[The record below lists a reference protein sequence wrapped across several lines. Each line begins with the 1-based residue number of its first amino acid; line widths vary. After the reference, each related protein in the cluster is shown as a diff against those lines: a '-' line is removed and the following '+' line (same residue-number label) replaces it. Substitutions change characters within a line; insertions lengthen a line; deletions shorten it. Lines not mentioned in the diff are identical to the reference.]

1 MCLLHK
7 GHVLVTVYSN
17 IMTSIHISNKYFI
30 YFRQLACCRRFVDY
44 SLLQYES
51 HVTVHIIPRCCYFL
65 ACLQLKPCISYYSYI
80 DMMTY
85 LNCLYFFFSTYGIN
99 YTAALVRYLYNAFK
113 FCMILALIYSMILKQ
128 GTTINANK
136 MFLVE
141 LGWVLIYAK
150 EKVW

>member
-1 MCLLHK
+1 
-7 GHVLVTVYSN
+7 
-17 IMTSIHISNKYFI
+17 
-30 YFRQLACCRRFVDY
+30 
-44 SLLQYES
+44 
-51 HVTVHIIPRCCYFL
+51 
-65 ACLQLKPCISYYSYI
+65 
-80 DMMTY
+80 MMTY

-128 GTTINANK
+128 GTTINENK

-150 EKVW
+150 EKV

>member
-1 MCLLHK
+1 VCLLHK

-17 IMTSIHISNKYFI
+17 IITSIHISNKYFI

-51 HVTVHIIPRCCYFL
+51 HVTVHTIPRCCYFL

-99 YTAALVRYLYNAFK
+99 YTAALVRYLYNAFN
-113 FCMILALIYSMILKQ
+113 ILHDIGLNLQYDIKTGNNNQ
-128 GTTINANK
+128 CK
-136 MFLVE
+136 
-141 LGWVLIYAK
+141 
-150 EKVW
+150 